1 MIIKEVQ
8 TYRVCSEKIIFVTS
22 NYLDKSNLKI
32 FIAMDIIKR
41 TVTANSNKL
50 ITTNGE
56 ATPSLISSAW
66 NLSDIN
72 EDIVLTDQ
80 NGQEVPFIIVPLS
93 EGTIKVIL
101 TGGMEYTIS
110 EAEVSA
116 NLGSPL
122 MYMVQKILKEGTTA
136 TNLSIGF

>member
-1 MIIKEVQ
+1 
-8 TYRVCSEKIIFVTS
+8 
-22 NYLDKSNLKI
+22 
-32 FIAMDIIKR
+32 MDIVKR

-56 ATPSLISSAW
+56 AAPSLISSAW

-80 NGQEVPFIIVPLS
+80 NGQEVPFVIIPLS
-93 EGTIKVIL
+93 EGEIKVVL
-101 TGGMEYTIS
+101 SGGMEYVIS

-116 NLGSPL
+116 NLGMPL
-122 MYMVQKILKEGTTA
+122 MYMVQKIVKEGTTA

>member
-1 MIIKEVQ
+1 
-8 TYRVCSEKIIFVTS
+8 
-22 NYLDKSNLKI
+22 
-32 FIAMDIIKR
+32 MDIIKR

-56 ATPSLISSAW
+56 AAPSLISSAW
-66 NLSDIN
+66 NFATIE

-80 NGQEVPFIIVPLS
+80 NGQKVPFVIIPLS
-93 EGTIKVIL
+93 EGDIKVVL
-101 TGGMEYTIS
+101 SGGMEYTIS

-122 MYMVQKILKEGTTA
+122 MYMVQKIVKEGTTVSS
-136 TNLSIGF
+136 LSIGI

>member
-1 MIIKEVQ
+1 
-8 TYRVCSEKIIFVTS
+8 
-22 NYLDKSNLKI
+22 
-32 FIAMDIIKR
+32 MDIIKR

-56 ATPSLISSAW
+56 AAPSLISSAW
-66 NLSDIN
+66 NLSYIN

-101 TGGMEYTIS
+101 TGGMKYTIS